1 MKAVK
6 AFIQKHQ
13 LLKKGSTVLVGV
25 SGGPDSMA
33 LLHYLV
39 SIGKDWE
46 LELVALTVDHQLR
59 GDESAADADYVESRC
74 QDWGI
79 RCERASVDVKSYKKE
94 RGIGTQTAAR
104 ELRYRFFQKQMELYK
119 ADYLALGH
127 HGDDQAETML
137 MQFTRSADPSAV
149 AGIPAKRPFACGHII
164 RPFLA
169 IDREMIESYCRTE
182 SIIPRLD
189 PSNEDTG
196 YTRNYFRKLVIPLL
210 KEKNPN
216 IHVTMQ
222 NMSERMQENAS
233 FLREAA
239 EERLLKFLELDKK
252 NASASFPSSVFQACP
267 IALQRQMYQLIL
279 NYLYKKQPDQLSY
292 LHETEFFKLLEGNR
306 SNALLDFP
314 NGLQVKKSYDRISL
328 SFNKK
333 EGDQSFEFRL
343 EVPGR
348 VQLPN
353 GAFIE
358 AFLSDQAVQ
367 DTYSFSLQVTSAM
380 LPFTIRNR
388 RAGDRM
394 NWQGLN
400 GSRKLKDL
408 FIDEKIPREKRD
420 CWPVI
425 TDASGRIL
433 WLPGLRKA
441 VMPAEGEGNMVCLK
455 YID

>member
-1 MKAVK
+1 MKAVQ
-6 AFIQKHQ
+6 AFIKKHQ

-39 SIGKDWE
+39 TMSKQWN
-46 LELVALTVDHQLR
+46 LEVITVTVDHQLR
-59 GDESAADADYVESRC
+59 GDESAADAAFVEARC
-74 QDWGI
+74 KEWGV
-79 RCERASVDVKSYKKE
+79 RCERTSIDVRSYMEE
-94 RGIGTQTAAR
+94 RGIGTQLAAR
-104 ELRYRFFQKQMELYK
+104 ELRYKFFQEQMERHG

-127 HGDDQAETML
+127 HGDDQAETLL

-149 AGIPAKRPFACGHII
+149 LGIPAIRPFSCGQII

-169 IDREMIESYCRTE
+169 ISRKEIETYCRYANIES
-182 SIIPRLD
+182 RLD

-196 YTRNYFRKLVIPLL
+196 YTRNFFRKLVIPLL

-222 NMSERMQENAS
+222 NMSERMQENAH
-233 FLREAA
+233 FLEKTA
-239 EERLLKFLELDKK
+239 EDELSKFLKVDQKDD
-252 NASASFPSSVFQACP
+252 SVSFSSSVFQAYP

-292 LHETEFFKLLEGNR
+292 LHETEFFKLIRGNR
-306 SNALLDFP
+306 SNAVLDFP
-314 NGLQVKKSYDRISL
+314 RGMQVEKSYDHISF
-328 SFNKK
+328 SFDKK
-333 EGDQSFEFRL
+333 EEEMNFGFHL
-343 EVPGR
+343 EVPGKI
-348 VQLPN
+348 QLP
-353 GAFIE
+353 GGTQIE
-358 AFLSDQAVQ
+358 GFYSNQPAQ
-367 DTYSFSLQVTSAM
+367 DTYSFSLKVTPAM
-380 LPFTIRNR
+380 LPLVVRNR
-388 RAGDRM
+388 RNGDRM
-394 NWQGLN
+394 VWQGLN

-408 FIDEKIPREKRD
+408 FIDEKIPRNKRD
-420 CWPVI
+420 SWPVI

-441 VMPAEGEGNMVCLK
+441 VLPTEGEGRMVCLK